1 MASDNLSWDT
11 FYQKIQGRASRPLVL
26 AVLKAFEEDIS
37 QNDSRQAIDLGC
49 GDGTETLELLS
60 RSWNVLA
67 VDAEPGAIKR
77 LLDKLSE
84 AHRAHLQTQIAK
96 FEEVSLVPADLIH
109 ASFSIP
115 FCKPEHFDTFW
126 KKIVAAIKPGGRF
139 AGQLFGIND
148 SWADNPDM
156 TFQTTGQVHE
166 LFKDFEIESFQEQD
180 EDGEAVSGPKHW
192 HVFMVI
198 ARKK

>member
-1 MASDNLSWDT
+1 MADENPTWEDY
-11 FYQKIQGRASRPLVL
+11 YQKIQGRAPRPLLL
-26 AVLKAFEEDIS
+26 AVLKAVEEDVS
-37 QNDSRQAIDLGC
+37 QNTSRHAIDLGC

-139 AGQLFGIND
+139 AGQLFGVND
-148 SWADNPDM
+148 SWAHNKDM
-156 TFQTTGQVHE
+156 TFQTTKE
-166 LFKDFEIESFQEQD
+166 ARALFSDFEIESFQEQD
-180 EDGEAVSGPKHW
+180 EYGEAVSGPKHW
-192 HVFMVI
+192 HIFTVI
-198 ARKK
+198 AKKK